1 MKRVYFHT
9 LGCKVNQFETASFAS
24 DFIAAGFTVSAD
36 PAHADVIVI
45 NTCAVTAKASSQS
58 RRDLGRLAR
67 NNPGALLV
75 VTGCQA
81 QFGADE
87 LRRLPGMDSDRLLLI
102 GNDAKDSL
110 LSRLTARRHYQ
121 ADPRLV
127 DMNETRTISRL
138 AVGQFTGRTR
148 ALLRVQDGCNN
159 FCSYCIVPLTR
170 GRSRSLPLEEVIAQ
184 TASYA
189 GHGHHEVV
197 VTGIHVGQ
205 YGTDFGTDFGTDLD
219 IADLMTALCERF
231 PRLRFRLS
239 SIEPTEISMKLLT
252 LMQQRDN
259 FMPHLHIPLQSGDN
273 QILARMNRHYTRE
286 QFIEKLALCRQIV
299 PDAAIGI
306 DVLVGFPGEQETHFN
321 NTMAVLE
328 QTDCTYLHA
337 FPYSPRPG
345 TRATDFAGQVEQ
357 TEKQHRVRLVRTFGE
372 QRKASFY
379 SRFLGSRR
387 SAVIEAERDHQGLLR
402 GYTDNY
408 IPIHLAGDD
417 ALINS
422 VVTVELEQLAESGV
436 TAHLGG
442 SVT

>member
-1 MKRVYFHT
+1 MKQVCFHT

-24 DFIAAGFTVSAD
+24 DFAGAGFTVVDD

-45 NTCAVTAKASSQS
+45 NTCAVTAKASAQS

-67 NNPGALLV
+67 ANRRALLV

-81 QFGADE
+81 QLGAAE
-87 LRRLPGMDSDRLLLI
+87 LRRLPDLEAERLLLI

-110 LSRLTARRHYQ
+110 LSQVAARRQHL
-121 ADPRLV
+121 ADPRLT
-127 DMNETRTISRL
+127 DMNKARTISRL
-138 AVGQFTGRTR
+138 PVGQFTGRTR
-148 ALLRVQDGCNN
+148 AFLRVQDGCDNY
-159 FCSYCIVPLTR
+159 CSYCIVPLTR
-170 GRSRSLPLEEVIAQ
+170 GRSRSLPLDEVIAQ
-184 TASYA
+184 TGSYA
-189 GHGHHEVV
+189 AHGHHEIV

-205 YGTDFGTDFGTDLD
+205 YGADLGSGHD
-219 IADLMTALCERF
+219 ITTLMTALCESF

-239 SIEPTEISMKLLT
+239 SIEPTEISTKLLT
-252 LMQQRDN
+252 LMKQRDN

-273 QILARMNRHYTRE
+273 HILTRMNRHYSRE
-286 QFIEKLALCRQIV
+286 QFIEKLALCHQIV

-337 FPYSPRPG
+337 FPFSPRPG
-345 TRATDFAGQVEQ
+345 TRAAGFAGQVEQ
-357 TEKQHRVRLVRTFGE
+357 GHKQRRVRLVRAFGE
-372 QRKASFY
+372 HRKTSFY
-379 SRFLGSRR
+379 HRFLGSRR
-387 SAVIEAERDHQGLLR
+387 SAVIEAERDRRGLLR

-408 IPIHLAGDD
+408 IPIHLVGDD

-422 VVTVELEQLAESGV
+422 VVTVELAELTESGV
-436 TAHLGG
+436 TAHLCG
-442 SVT
+442 SMT

>member
-24 DFIAAGFTVSAD
+24 DFIGAGFTVSAD

-45 NTCAVTAKASSQS
+45 NTCAVTAKASAQS

-67 NNPGALLV
+67 SNSGALLV

-87 LRRLPGMDSDRLLLI
+87 LRRLPGLDSGRLLLI

-110 LSRLTARRHYQ
+110 LSQLAAHRQSH

-127 DMNETRTISRL
+127 DMNEARTISRL
-138 AVGQFTGRTR
+138 SVGQFTGRTR
-148 ALLRVQDGCNN
+148 ALLRIQDGCDN
-159 FCSYCIVPLTR
+159 FCSYCIVPMTR
-170 GRSRSLPLEEVIAQ
+170 GRSRSLPLDEVLAQ
-184 TASYA
+184 AASYA
-189 GHGHHEVV
+189 NHGHHEVV

-205 YGTDFGTDFGTDLD
+205 YGADLGTDLD
-219 IADLMTALCERF
+219 IADVMTALCETF

-345 TRATDFAGQVEQ
+345 TRAADFAGQVEQ
-357 TEKQHRVRLVRTFGE
+357 TKKQHRVRLVRTFGE
-372 QRKASFY
+372 QRKVSFY

-387 SAVIEAERDHQGLLR
+387 SAVIEAERDHHGLLR

-422 VVTVELEQLAESGV
+422 VVTVELGQLSDPGV
-436 TAHLGG
+436 TAHLCG

>member
-24 DFIAAGFTVSAD
+24 DFIGAGFTVSAD

-45 NTCAVTAKASSQS
+45 NTCAVTAKASAQS
-58 RRDLGRLAR
+58 RRDLRRLAR
-67 NNPGALLV
+67 SNPGALLV

-81 QFGADE
+81 QLGADE
-87 LRRLPGMDSDRLLLI
+87 LRRLPDLNADRLLLI

-110 LSRLTARRHYQ
+110 LSQLAAHRQPL

-127 DMNETRTISRL
+127 DMNEARTISRL

-148 ALLRVQDGCNN
+148 ALLRVQDGCDNY
-159 FCSYCIVPLTR
+159 CSYCIVPMTR
-170 GRSRSLPLEEVIAQ
+170 GRSRSLPLDEVLAQ
-184 TASYA
+184 AASFA
-189 GHGHHEVV
+189 EHGHHEVV

-205 YGTDFGTDFGTDLD
+205 YGADLGADLD
-219 IADLMTALCERF
+219 IADVLTALCETF

-252 LMQQRDN
+252 LMQHRDN
-259 FMPHLHIPLQSGDN
+259 FMPHLHVPLQSGDN
-273 QILARMNRHYTRE
+273 QILARMNRHYSSE
-286 QFIEKLALCRQIV
+286 QFIEKLALCRQVV

-345 TRATDFAGQVEQ
+345 TRAADFAGQVEQ
-357 TEKQHRVRLVRTFGE
+357 TDKQRRVRLVRAFGE
-372 QRKASFY
+372 QRKTSFY
-379 SRFLGSRR
+379 RRFLGSRR

-422 VVTVELEQLAESGV
+422 VVTVELAQLAESGV
-436 TAHLGG
+436 TAQLCG